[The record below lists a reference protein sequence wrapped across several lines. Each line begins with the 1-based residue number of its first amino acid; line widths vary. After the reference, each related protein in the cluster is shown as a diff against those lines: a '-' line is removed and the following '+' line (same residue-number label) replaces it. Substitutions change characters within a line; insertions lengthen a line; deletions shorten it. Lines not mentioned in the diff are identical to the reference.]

1 MPTVD
6 DGLGDQTHVRTAL
19 RLLVVQTI
27 AGVGAGGIL
36 AGVLLAA
43 THLDVSG
50 ALFVAGVVVAI
61 AGTVWS
67 LGVPM
72 RAVPWTL
79 GVARMDDPTSIS
91 RRPTGTSQADAV
103 LVVSSIVAGLLLVGS
118 AVVAH

>member
-1 MPTVD
+1 
-6 DGLGDQTHVRTAL
+6 
-19 RLLVVQTI
+19 LLVVQTI

-50 ALFVAGVVVAI
+50 ALFVAGAVVAI

-72 RAVPWTL
+72 RAFPWTL

-118 AVVAH
+118 AVIAH